1 MAGIAAK
8 SYCDALFEIAKE
20 ENKLDIYK
28 EQLCLVKDLMV
39 QDAKFQSVMNHPKI
53 RKEEKK
59 ELLEAVYQGRIEGML
74 LNFMKLLVD
83 KNRFRILPDI
93 TKEFVK
99 SYNIENGIQV
109 VSIKSAQTLSVAEQ
123 NRLKETLEKKL
134 GKTIDPVFS
143 VDHDLMAGI
152 RIKITDQSIDNTAKA
167 KLDRLKKQVVA
178 SEADT

>member
-8 SYCDALFEIAKE
+8 SYSDALFEIAKE
-20 ENKLDIYK
+20 EHKLDVYK
-28 EQLCLVKDLMV
+28 EQLCLVRDLMV
-39 QDAKFQSVMNHPKI
+39 QDTKFQSVMNHPKI

-59 ELLEAVYQGRIEGML
+59 QLLESVYKDKIEAML

-99 SYNIENGIQV
+99 SYNLEMGIQV
-109 VSIKSAQTLSVAEQ
+109 VLIKSAHALSQQEET
-123 NRLKETLEKKL
+123 RLKETLEKKL

-143 VDHDLMAGI
+143 VDEDLMAGI
-152 RIKITDQSIDNTAKA
+152 RIKINDQIIDNTAKA
-167 KLDRLKKQVVA
+167 KLERLKKQVVA
-178 SEADT
+178 SEADK

>member
-20 ENKLDIYK
+20 ERKLDLYK
-28 EQLCLVKDLMV
+28 EQLCLIKDMMI

-59 ELLEAVYQGRIEGML
+59 ELLETVLSTHIEHML

-93 TKEFVK
+93 AKEFVK
-99 SYNIENGIQV
+99 SYNIENDIQV
-109 VSIKSAQTLSVAEQ
+109 VYVKSARGLSEDEKV
-123 NRLKETLEKKL
+123 RLQETLEKKL
-134 GKTIDPVFS
+134 GKTVDPVYR
-143 VDHDLMAGI
+143 VDEDLMAGI
-152 RIKITDQSIDNTAKA
+152 RIKINDQIIDNTAKA
-167 KLDRLKKQVVA
+167 KLERLKKTVAA
-178 SEADT
+178 SEANK